1 MLNKNLKDFNS
12 LKLEY
17 SCDSFYEINDFEDIY
32 HLSEKIREENKKF
45 WILGEGTNVVIVD
58 DLKGIVIKNNL
69 SGISIDKN
77 SVEAASGENWDYLV
91 KVCLKEKLYGFENLS
106 GIPGSVGACPVQ
118 NIGAYGVEV
127 SNFIEYI
134 ETINLID
141 GNIEVFNAHE
151 CKFGY
156 RESIF
161 KKLPNHFI
169 TKIKFSLSTIFKPNL
184 SYESIP
190 EKIEINSAEE
200 LRQIILNI
208 RENRLINPEQEPNVG
223 SFFKNPII
231 SRGRLN
237 SILSKNKDE
246 KDLPHTHIGNDR
258 VKISAAWL
266 IDKCGLKGLKIGG
279 VEVHKKQPLV
289 LINRSR
295 INDQDVFSNLTRA
308 VMEIKQKVQTKYGI
322 SLEIEPRIY
331 GDFKID

>member
-17 SCDSFYEINDFEDIY
+17 SCDSFYEINDFEDIF

-58 DLKGIVIKNNL
+58 DLKGIVVKNNL

-184 SYESIP
+184 SYESLP
-190 EKIEINSAEE
+190 EKMEINSAEE
-200 LRQIILNI
+200 LRKIILNI

-223 SFFKNPII
+223 SFFKNPVV
-231 SRGRLN
+231 
-237 SILSKNKDE
+237 SKIQMENLLADHP
-246 KDLPHTHIGNDR
+246 DLKFYFVKEDQY
-258 VKISAAWL
+258 KISAAWL
-266 IDKCGLKGLKIGG
+266 IEKIKMKGYQGKDCG
-279 VEVHKKQPLV
+279 VSKKHSLV
-289 LINRSR
+289 LVNFSKKSENLINLSKK
-295 INDQDVFSNLTRA
+295 IKDVIRKKFNIELEYEPTF
-308 VMEIKQKVQTKYGI
+308 I
-322 SLEIEPRIY
+322 S
-331 GDFKID
+331 

>member
-58 DLKGIVIKNNL
+58 DLKGIVVKNNL

-77 SVEAASGENWDYLV
+77 LVEAASGENWDYLV
-91 KVCLKEKLYGFENLS
+91 KVCLKENLYGFENLS

-184 SYESIP
+184 SYESLP
-190 EKIEINSAEE
+190 EKMEINSAEE

-223 SFFKNPII
+223 SFFKNPVV
-231 SRGRLN
+231 
-237 SILSKNKDE
+237 SKIQMENLLADHP
-246 KDLPHTHIGNDR
+246 DLKFYFVKEDQY
-258 VKISAAWL
+258 KISAAWL
-266 IDKCGLKGLKIGG
+266 IEKIKMKGYQGKDCG
-279 VEVHKKQPLV
+279 VSKKHSLV
-289 LINRSR
+289 LVNFSKKSENLINLSKK
-295 INDQDVFSNLTRA
+295 IKDVIRKKFNIELEYEPTF
-308 VMEIKQKVQTKYGI
+308 I
-322 SLEIEPRIY
+322 S
-331 GDFKID
+331 

>member
-17 SCDSFYEINDFEDIY
+17 SCDSFYEINDFEDIF

-58 DLKGIVIKNNL
+58 DLKGIVVKNNL

-91 KVCLKEKLYGFENLS
+91 KVCLKENLYGFENLS

-169 TKIKFSLSTIFKPNL
+169 TKIKFSLSTTFKPNL

-190 EKIEINSAEE
+190 EKMEINSAEE

-223 SFFKNPII
+223 SFFKNPVV
-231 SRGRLN
+231 
-237 SILSKNKDE
+237 SKIQMENLLDDYP
-246 KDLPHTHIGNDR
+246 DLKFYFVKEDQY
-258 VKISAAWL
+258 KISAAWL
-266 IDKCGLKGLKIGG
+266 IEKIKMKGYQGKDCG
-279 VEVHKKQPLV
+279 VSKKHSLV
-289 LINRSR
+289 LVNFSKKSENLINLSKK
-295 INDQDVFSNLTRA
+295 
-308 VMEIKQKVQTKYGI
+308 IKNVIRKKFNIELEYEPTFI
-322 SLEIEPRIY
+322 S
-331 GDFKID
+331 

>member
-17 SCDSFYEINDFEDIY
+17 SCDSFYEINDFEDIF

-58 DLKGIVIKNNL
+58 DLKGIVVKNNL

-91 KVCLKEKLYGFENLS
+91 KVCLKENLYGFENLS

-184 SYESIP
+184 SYESLP
-190 EKIEINSAEE
+190 EKMEINSAEE
-200 LRQIILNI
+200 LRKIILNI

-223 SFFKNPII
+223 SFFKNPVV
-231 SRGRLN
+231 
-237 SILSKNKDE
+237 SKIQMENLLADHP
-246 KDLPHTHIGNDR
+246 DLKFYFVKEDQY
-258 VKISAAWL
+258 KISAAWL
-266 IDKCGLKGLKIGG
+266 IEKIKMKGYQGKDCG
-279 VEVHKKQPLV
+279 VSKKHSLV
-289 LINRSR
+289 LVNFSKKSENLINLSKK
-295 INDQDVFSNLTRA
+295 IKDVIRKKFNIELEYEPTF
-308 VMEIKQKVQTKYGI
+308 I
-322 SLEIEPRIY
+322 S
-331 GDFKID
+331 

>member
-17 SCDSFYEINDFEDIY
+17 SCDSFYEINDFEDIF

-69 SGISIDKN
+69 SGISIDNN

-223 SFFKNPII
+223 SFFKNPVV
-231 SRGRLN
+231 
-237 SILSKNKDE
+237 SKIQMENLLADHP
-246 KDLPHTHIGNDR
+246 DLKFYFVKEDQY
-258 VKISAAWL
+258 KISAAWL
-266 IDKCGLKGLKIGG
+266 IEKIKMKGYQGKDCG
-279 VEVHKKQPLV
+279 VSKKHSLV
-289 LINRSR
+289 LVNFSKKSENLINLSKK
-295 INDQDVFSNLTRA
+295 
-308 VMEIKQKVQTKYGI
+308 IKNVIRKKFNIELEYEPTFI
-322 SLEIEPRIY
+322 S
-331 GDFKID
+331 

>member
-17 SCDSFYEINDFEDIY
+17 SCDSFYEINDFEDIF
-32 HLSEKIREENKKF
+32 HLSKKIREENKKF

-58 DLKGIVIKNNL
+58 DLKGIVVKNNL

-184 SYESIP
+184 SYESLP
-190 EKIEINSAEE
+190 EKMEINSAEE
-200 LRQIILNI
+200 LRKIILNI

-223 SFFKNPII
+223 SFFKNPVV
-231 SRGRLN
+231 
-237 SILSKNKDE
+237 SKIQMENLLADHP
-246 KDLPHTHIGNDR
+246 DLKFYFVKEDQY
-258 VKISAAWL
+258 KISAAWL
-266 IDKCGLKGLKIGG
+266 IEKIKMKGYQGKDCG
-279 VEVHKKQPLV
+279 VSKKHSLV
-289 LINRSR
+289 LVNFSKKSENLINLSKK
-295 INDQDVFSNLTRA
+295 IKDVIRKKFNIELEYEPTF
-308 VMEIKQKVQTKYGI
+308 I
-322 SLEIEPRIY
+322 S
-331 GDFKID
+331 

>member
-58 DLKGIVIKNNL
+58 DLKGIVVKNNL

-77 SVEAASGENWDYLV
+77 LVEAASGENWDYLV
-91 KVCLKEKLYGFENLS
+91 KVCLKENLYGFENLS

-184 SYESIP
+184 SYESLP
-190 EKIEINSAEE
+190 EKMEINSAEE

-223 SFFKNPII
+223 SFFKNPVV
-231 SRGRLN
+231 
-237 SILSKNKDE
+237 SKIQMENLLADHP
-246 KDLPHTHIGNDR
+246 DLKFYFVKEDQY
-258 VKISAAWL
+258 KISAAWL
-266 IDKCGLKGLKIGG
+266 IEKIKMKGYQGKDCG
-279 VEVHKKQPLV
+279 VSKKHSLV
-289 LINRSR
+289 LVNFSKKSENLINLS
-295 INDQDVFSNLTRA
+295 IKIKDVIRKKFNIELEYEPTF
-308 VMEIKQKVQTKYGI
+308 I
-322 SLEIEPRIY
+322 S
-331 GDFKID
+331 

>member
-17 SCDSFYEINDFEDIY
+17 SCDSFYEINDFEDIF

-91 KVCLKEKLYGFENLS
+91 KVCLKENLYGFENLS

-223 SFFKNPII
+223 SFFKNPVV
-231 SRGRLN
+231 
-237 SILSKNKDE
+237 SKIQMENLLADHP
-246 KDLPHTHIGNDR
+246 DLKFYFVKEDQY
-258 VKISAAWL
+258 KISAAWL
-266 IDKCGLKGLKIGG
+266 IEKIKMKGYQGKDCG
-279 VEVHKKQPLV
+279 VSKKHSLV
-289 LINRSR
+289 LVNFSKKSENLINLSKK
-295 INDQDVFSNLTRA
+295 IKDVIR
-308 VMEIKQKVQTKYGI
+308 TKFNIELEYEPTFI
-322 SLEIEPRIY
+322 S
-331 GDFKID
+331 

>member
-17 SCDSFYEINDFEDIY
+17 SCDSFYEINDFEDIF

-58 DLKGIVIKNNL
+58 DLKGIVVKNNL

-91 KVCLKEKLYGFENLS
+91 KVCLKENLFGFENLS

-190 EKIEINSAEE
+190 EKMEINSAEE

-223 SFFKNPII
+223 SFFKNPVV
-231 SRGRLN
+231 
-237 SILSKNKDE
+237 SKIQMENLLDDYP
-246 KDLPHTHIGNDR
+246 DLKFYFVKEDQY
-258 VKISAAWL
+258 KISAAWL
-266 IDKCGLKGLKIGG
+266 IEKIKMKGYQGKDCG
-279 VEVHKKQPLV
+279 VSKKHSLV
-289 LINRSR
+289 LVNFSKKSENLINLSKK
-295 INDQDVFSNLTRA
+295 
-308 VMEIKQKVQTKYGI
+308 IKNVIRKKFNIELEYEPTFI
-322 SLEIEPRIY
+322 S
-331 GDFKID
+331 

>member
-58 DLKGIVIKNNL
+58 DLKGIVVKNNL

-91 KVCLKEKLYGFENLS
+91 KVCLKENLFGFENLS

-184 SYESIP
+184 SYESLP
-190 EKIEINSAEE
+190 EKMEINSAEE

-223 SFFKNPII
+223 SFFKNPVV
-231 SRGRLN
+231 
-237 SILSKNKDE
+237 SKIQMENLLADHP
-246 KDLPHTHIGNDR
+246 DLKFYFVKEDQY
-258 VKISAAWL
+258 KISAAWL
-266 IDKCGLKGLKIGG
+266 IEKIKMKGYQGKDCG
-279 VEVHKKQPLV
+279 VSKKHSLV
-289 LINRSR
+289 LVNFSKKSENLINLSKK
-295 INDQDVFSNLTRA
+295 IKDVIRKKFNIELEYEPTF
-308 VMEIKQKVQTKYGI
+308 I
-322 SLEIEPRIY
+322 S
-331 GDFKID
+331 

>member
-223 SFFKNPII
+223 SFFKNPVV
-231 SRGRLN
+231 
-237 SILSKNKDE
+237 SKIQMENLLADYP
-246 KDLPHTHIGNDR
+246 DLKFYFVKEDQY
-258 VKISAAWL
+258 KISAAWL
-266 IDKCGLKGLKIGG
+266 IEKIKMKGYQGKDCG
-279 VEVHKKQPLV
+279 VSKKHSLV
-289 LINRSR
+289 LVNFSKKSENLINLSKK
-295 INDQDVFSNLTRA
+295 
-308 VMEIKQKVQTKYGI
+308 IKNVIRKKFNIELEYEPTFI
-322 SLEIEPRIY
+322 S
-331 GDFKID
+331 

>member
-32 HLSEKIREENKKF
+32 HLYVKIREENKKF

-58 DLKGIVIKNNL
+58 DLKGIVVKNNL

-223 SFFKNPII
+223 SFFKNPVV
-231 SRGRLN
+231 
-237 SILSKNKDE
+237 SKIQMENLLADHP
-246 KDLPHTHIGNDR
+246 DLKFYFVKEDQY
-258 VKISAAWL
+258 KISAAWL
-266 IDKCGLKGLKIGG
+266 IEKIKMKGYQGKDCG
-279 VEVHKKQPLV
+279 VSKKHSLV
-289 LINRSR
+289 LVNFSKKSENLINLSKK
-295 INDQDVFSNLTRA
+295 
-308 VMEIKQKVQTKYGI
+308 IKKVILKKFNIELEYEPTFI
-322 SLEIEPRIY
+322 S
-331 GDFKID
+331 

>member
-17 SCDSFYEINDFEDIY
+17 SCDSFYEINDFEDIF

-223 SFFKNPII
+223 SFFKNPVV
-231 SRGRLN
+231 
-237 SILSKNKDE
+237 SKIQMENLLADHP
-246 KDLPHTHIGNDR
+246 DLKFYFVKEDQY
-258 VKISAAWL
+258 KISAAWL
-266 IDKCGLKGLKIGG
+266 IEKIKMKGYQGKDCG
-279 VEVHKKQPLV
+279 VSKKHSLV
-289 LINRSR
+289 LVNFSKKSENLINLSKK
-295 INDQDVFSNLTRA
+295 
-308 VMEIKQKVQTKYGI
+308 IKKVILKKFNIELEYEPTFI
-322 SLEIEPRIY
+322 S
-331 GDFKID
+331 

>member
-17 SCDSFYEINDFEDIY
+17 SCDSFYEINDFEDIF
-32 HLSEKIREENKKF
+32 HLSEKIRKENKKF

-58 DLKGIVIKNNL
+58 DLKGIVVKNNL

-91 KVCLKEKLYGFENLS
+91 KVCLKENLYGFENLS

-223 SFFKNPII
+223 SFFKNPVV
-231 SRGRLN
+231 
-237 SILSKNKDE
+237 SKIQMENLLDDYP
-246 KDLPHTHIGNDR
+246 DLKFYFVKEDQY
-258 VKISAAWL
+258 KISAAWL
-266 IDKCGLKGLKIGG
+266 IEKIKMKGYQGKDCG
-279 VEVHKKQPLV
+279 VSKKHSLV
-289 LINRSR
+289 LVNFSKKSENLINLSKK
-295 INDQDVFSNLTRA
+295 
-308 VMEIKQKVQTKYGI
+308 IKNVIRKKFNIELEYEPTFI
-322 SLEIEPRIY
+322 S
-331 GDFKID
+331 

>member
-32 HLSEKIREENKKF
+32 HLSEKIRKENKKF

-58 DLKGIVIKNNL
+58 DLKGIVVKNNL

-223 SFFKNPII
+223 SFFKNPVV
-231 SRGRLN
+231 
-237 SILSKNKDE
+237 SKIQMENLLADHP
-246 KDLPHTHIGNDR
+246 DLKFYFVKEDQY
-258 VKISAAWL
+258 KISAAWL
-266 IDKCGLKGLKIGG
+266 IEKIKMKGYQGKDCG
-279 VEVHKKQPLV
+279 VSKKHSLV
-289 LINRSR
+289 LVNFSKKSENLINLSKK
-295 INDQDVFSNLTRA
+295 
-308 VMEIKQKVQTKYGI
+308 IKNVIRKKFNIELEYEPTFI
-322 SLEIEPRIY
+322 S
-331 GDFKID
+331 

>member
-17 SCDSFYEINDFEDIY
+17 SCDSFYEINDFEDIF

-58 DLKGIVIKNNL
+58 DLKGIVVKNNL

-91 KVCLKEKLYGFENLS
+91 KVCLKENLFGFENLS

-184 SYESIP
+184 SYESLP
-190 EKIEINSAEE
+190 EKMEINSAEE
-200 LRQIILNI
+200 LRKIILNI

-223 SFFKNPII
+223 SFFKNPVV
-231 SRGRLN
+231 
-237 SILSKNKDE
+237 SKIQMENLLADHP
-246 KDLPHTHIGNDR
+246 DLKFYFVKEDQY
-258 VKISAAWL
+258 KISAAWL
-266 IDKCGLKGLKIGG
+266 IEKIKMKGYQGKDCG
-279 VEVHKKQPLV
+279 VSKKHSLV
-289 LINRSR
+289 LVNFSKKSENLINLSKK
-295 INDQDVFSNLTRA
+295 IKDVIRKKFNIELEYEPTF
-308 VMEIKQKVQTKYGI
+308 I
-322 SLEIEPRIY
+322 S
-331 GDFKID
+331 

>member
-17 SCDSFYEINDFEDIY
+17 SCDSFYEINDFEDIF

-58 DLKGIVIKNNL
+58 DLKGIVVKNNL

-91 KVCLKEKLYGFENLS
+91 KVCLKENLYGFENLS

-141 GNIEVFNAHE
+141 GNVEVFNAHE

-223 SFFKNPII
+223 SFFKNPVV
-231 SRGRLN
+231 
-237 SILSKNKDE
+237 SKIQMENLLDDYP
-246 KDLPHTHIGNDR
+246 DLKFYFVKEDQY
-258 VKISAAWL
+258 KISAAWL
-266 IDKCGLKGLKIGG
+266 IEKIKMKGYQGKDCG
-279 VEVHKKQPLV
+279 VSKKHSLV
-289 LINRSR
+289 LVNFSKKSENLINLSKK
-295 INDQDVFSNLTRA
+295 IKDVIRKKFNIELEYEPTF
-308 VMEIKQKVQTKYGI
+308 I
-322 SLEIEPRIY
+322 S
-331 GDFKID
+331 

>member
-223 SFFKNPII
+223 SFFKNPVV
-231 SRGRLN
+231 
-237 SILSKNKDE
+237 SKIQMENLLADHP
-246 KDLPHTHIGNDR
+246 DLKFYFVKEDQY
-258 VKISAAWL
+258 KISAAWL
-266 IDKCGLKGLKIGG
+266 IEKIKMKGYQGKDCG
-279 VEVHKKQPLV
+279 VSKKHSLV
-289 LINRSR
+289 LVNFSKKSENLINLSKK
-295 INDQDVFSNLTRA
+295 
-308 VMEIKQKVQTKYGI
+308 IKKVILKKFNIELEYEPTFI
-322 SLEIEPRIY
+322 S
-331 GDFKID
+331 

>member
-17 SCDSFYEINDFEDIY
+17 SCDSFYEINDFEDIF

-91 KVCLKEKLYGFENLS
+91 KVCLKENLYGFENLS

-141 GNIEVFNAHE
+141 GNIEVFNANE

-208 RENRLINPEQEPNVG
+208 RENRLINPKQEPNVG
-223 SFFKNPII
+223 SFFKNPVV
-231 SRGRLN
+231 
-237 SILSKNKDE
+237 SKIQMENLLADYP
-246 KDLPHTHIGNDR
+246 DLKFYFVKEDQY
-258 VKISAAWL
+258 KISAAWL
-266 IDKCGLKGLKIGG
+266 IEKIKMKGYQGKDCG
-279 VEVHKKQPLV
+279 VSKKHSLV
-289 LINRSR
+289 LVNFSKKSENLINLSKK
-295 INDQDVFSNLTRA
+295 
-308 VMEIKQKVQTKYGI
+308 IKNVIRKKFNIELEYEPTFI
-322 SLEIEPRIY
+322 S
-331 GDFKID
+331 

>member
-1 MLNKNLKDFNS
+1 MPNKNLKDFNS

-17 SCDSFYEINDFEDIY
+17 SCDSFYEINDFEDIF

-58 DLKGIVIKNNL
+58 DLKGIVVKNNL

-184 SYESIP
+184 SYESLP
-190 EKIEINSAEE
+190 EKMEINSAEE
-200 LRQIILNI
+200 LRKIILNI

-223 SFFKNPII
+223 SFFKNPVV
-231 SRGRLN
+231 
-237 SILSKNKDE
+237 SKIQMENLLADHP
-246 KDLPHTHIGNDR
+246 DLKFYFVKEDQY
-258 VKISAAWL
+258 KISAAWL
-266 IDKCGLKGLKIGG
+266 IEKIKMKGYQGKDCG
-279 VEVHKKQPLV
+279 VSKKHSLV
-289 LINRSR
+289 LVNFSKKSENLINLSKK
-295 INDQDVFSNLTRA
+295 
-308 VMEIKQKVQTKYGI
+308 IKNVIRKKFNIELEYEPTFI
-322 SLEIEPRIY
+322 S
-331 GDFKID
+331 

>member
-17 SCDSFYEINDFEDIY
+17 SCDSFYEINDFEDIF

-58 DLKGIVIKNNL
+58 DLKGIVVKNNL

-91 KVCLKEKLYGFENLS
+91 KVCLKENLYGFENLS

-223 SFFKNPII
+223 SFFKNPVV
-231 SRGRLN
+231 
-237 SILSKNKDE
+237 SKIQMENLLADYP
-246 KDLPHTHIGNDR
+246 DLKFYFVKEDQY
-258 VKISAAWL
+258 KISAAWL
-266 IDKCGLKGLKIGG
+266 IEKIKMKGYQGKDCG
-279 VEVHKKQPLV
+279 VSKKHSLV
-289 LINRSR
+289 LVNFSKKSENLINLSKK
-295 INDQDVFSNLTRA
+295 IKDVIRKKFNIELEYEPTF
-308 VMEIKQKVQTKYGI
+308 I
-322 SLEIEPRIY
+322 S
-331 GDFKID
+331 

>member
-17 SCDSFYEINDFEDIY
+17 SCDSFYEINDFEDIF

-91 KVCLKEKLYGFENLS
+91 KVCLKKNLYGFENLS

-184 SYESIP
+184 SYESLP
-190 EKIEINSAEE
+190 EKMEINSAEE
-200 LRQIILNI
+200 LRKIILNI

-223 SFFKNPII
+223 SFFKNPVV
-231 SRGRLN
+231 
-237 SILSKNKDE
+237 SKIQMENLLDDYP
-246 KDLPHTHIGNDR
+246 DLKFYFVKEDQY
-258 VKISAAWL
+258 KISAAWL
-266 IDKCGLKGLKIGG
+266 IEKIKMKGYQGKDCG
-279 VEVHKKQPLV
+279 VSKKHSLV
-289 LINRSR
+289 LVNFSKKSENLINLSKK
-295 INDQDVFSNLTRA
+295 
-308 VMEIKQKVQTKYGI
+308 IKNVIRKKFNIELEYEPTFI
-322 SLEIEPRIY
+322 S
-331 GDFKID
+331 

>member
-17 SCDSFYEINDFEDIY
+17 SCDSFYEINDFEDIF

-58 DLKGIVIKNNL
+58 DLKGIVVKNNL

-77 SVEAASGENWDYLV
+77 LVEAASGENWDYLV

-223 SFFKNPII
+223 SFFKNPVV
-231 SRGRLN
+231 
-237 SILSKNKDE
+237 SKIQMENLLDDYP
-246 KDLPHTHIGNDR
+246 DLKFYFVKEDQY
-258 VKISAAWL
+258 KISAAWL
-266 IDKCGLKGLKIGG
+266 IEKIKMKGYQGKDCG
-279 VEVHKKQPLV
+279 VSKKHSLV
-289 LINRSR
+289 LVNFSKKSENLINLSKK
-295 INDQDVFSNLTRA
+295 
-308 VMEIKQKVQTKYGI
+308 IKNVIRKKFNIELEYEPTFI
-322 SLEIEPRIY
+322 S
-331 GDFKID
+331 

>member
-223 SFFKNPII
+223 SFFKNPVV
-231 SRGRLN
+231 
-237 SILSKNKDE
+237 SKIQMENLLADHP
-246 KDLPHTHIGNDR
+246 DLKFYFVKEDQY
-258 VKISAAWL
+258 KISAAWL
-266 IDKCGLKGLKIGG
+266 IEKIKMKGYQGKDCG
-279 VEVHKKQPLV
+279 VSKKHSLV
-289 LINRSR
+289 LVNFSKKSENLINLSKK
-295 INDQDVFSNLTRA
+295 
-308 VMEIKQKVQTKYGI
+308 IKKVILKKFNIELEYEQTFI
-322 SLEIEPRIY
+322 S
-331 GDFKID
+331 

>member
-17 SCDSFYEINDFEDIY
+17 SCDSFYEINDFEDIF

-91 KVCLKEKLYGFENLS
+91 KVCLKENLYGFENLS

-223 SFFKNPII
+223 SFFKNPVV
-231 SRGRLN
+231 
-237 SILSKNKDE
+237 SKIQMENLLDDYP
-246 KDLPHTHIGNDR
+246 DLKFYF
-258 VKISAAWL
+258 VKEDQDNITAAWL
-266 IDKCGLKGLKIGG
+266 IENMKMKGYQGKDCG
-279 VEVHKKQPLV
+279 VSKKHSLV
-289 LINRSR
+289 LVNFSKKSENLINLSKK
-295 INDQDVFSNLTRA
+295 
-308 VMEIKQKVQTKYGI
+308 IKNVIRKKFNIELEYEPTFI
-322 SLEIEPRIY
+322 S
-331 GDFKID
+331 

>member
-58 DLKGIVIKNNL
+58 DLKGIVVKNNL

-77 SVEAASGENWDYLV
+77 LVEAASGENWDYLV
-91 KVCLKEKLYGFENLS
+91 KVCLKENLYGFENLS

-184 SYESIP
+184 SYESLP
-190 EKIEINSAEE
+190 EKMEINSAEE

-223 SFFKNPII
+223 SFFKNPVV
-231 SRGRLN
+231 
-237 SILSKNKDE
+237 SKIQMENLLADHP
-246 KDLPHTHIGNDR
+246 DLKFYFVKEDQY
-258 VKISAAWL
+258 KISAAWL
-266 IDKCGLKGLKIGG
+266 IEKIKMKGYQGKDCG
-279 VEVHKKQPLV
+279 VSKKHSLV
-289 LINRSR
+289 LVNFSKKSENLINLSVK
-295 INDQDVFSNLTRA
+295 IKDVIRKKFNIELEYEPTF
-308 VMEIKQKVQTKYGI
+308 I
-322 SLEIEPRIY
+322 S
-331 GDFKID
+331 

>member
-169 TKIKFSLSTIFKPNL
+169 TRIKFSLSTIFKPNL

-223 SFFKNPII
+223 SFFKNPVV
-231 SRGRLN
+231 
-237 SILSKNKDE
+237 SKIQMENLLADHP
-246 KDLPHTHIGNDR
+246 DLKFYFVKEDQY
-258 VKISAAWL
+258 KISAAWL
-266 IDKCGLKGLKIGG
+266 IEKIKMKGYQGKNCG
-279 VEVHKKQPLV
+279 VSKKHSLV
-289 LINRSR
+289 LVNFSKKSENLINL
-295 INDQDVFSNLTRA
+295 SNK
-308 VMEIKQKVQTKYGI
+308 IKSVIRKKFDIELEYEPTFI
-322 SLEIEPRIY
+322 S
-331 GDFKID
+331 

>member
-58 DLKGIVIKNNL
+58 HLKGIVVKNNL

-91 KVCLKEKLYGFENLS
+91 KVCLKENLYGFENLS

-223 SFFKNPII
+223 SFFKNPVV
-231 SRGRLN
+231 
-237 SILSKNKDE
+237 SKIQMENLLDDYP
-246 KDLPHTHIGNDR
+246 DLKFYFVKEDQY
-258 VKISAAWL
+258 KISAAWL
-266 IDKCGLKGLKIGG
+266 IEKIKMKGYQGKDCG
-279 VEVHKKQPLV
+279 VSKKHSLV
-289 LINRSR
+289 LVNFSKKSENLINLSKK
-295 INDQDVFSNLTRA
+295 
-308 VMEIKQKVQTKYGI
+308 IKNVIRKKFNIELEYEPTFI
-322 SLEIEPRIY
+322 S
-331 GDFKID
+331 

>member
-58 DLKGIVIKNNL
+58 DLKGIVVKNNL

-184 SYESIP
+184 SYESLP
-190 EKIEINSAEE
+190 EKMEINSAEE
-200 LRQIILNI
+200 LRKIILNI

-223 SFFKNPII
+223 SFFKNPVV
-231 SRGRLN
+231 
-237 SILSKNKDE
+237 SKIQMENLLADHP
-246 KDLPHTHIGNDR
+246 DLKFYFVKEDQY
-258 VKISAAWL
+258 KISAAWL
-266 IDKCGLKGLKIGG
+266 IEKIKMKGYQGKDCG
-279 VEVHKKQPLV
+279 VSKKHSLV
-289 LINRSR
+289 LVNFSKKSENLINL
-295 INDQDVFSNLTRA
+295 SNK
-308 VMEIKQKVQTKYGI
+308 IKSVIRKKFDIELEYEPTFI
-322 SLEIEPRIY
+322 S
-331 GDFKID
+331 

>member
-17 SCDSFYEINDFEDIY
+17 SCDSFYEINDFEDIF

-58 DLKGIVIKNNL
+58 DLKGIVVKNNL

-91 KVCLKEKLYGFENLS
+91 KVCLKENLYGFENLS

-223 SFFKNPII
+223 SFFKNPVV
-231 SRGRLN
+231 
-237 SILSKNKDE
+237 SKIQMENLLDDYP
-246 KDLPHTHIGNDR
+246 DLKFYFVKEDQY
-258 VKISAAWL
+258 KISAAWL
-266 IDKCGLKGLKIGG
+266 IEKIKMKGYQGKDCG
-279 VEVHKKQPLV
+279 VSKKHSLV
-289 LINRSR
+289 LVNFSKKSENLINLSKK
-295 INDQDVFSNLTRA
+295 
-308 VMEIKQKVQTKYGI
+308 IKNVIRKKFNIELEYEPTFI
-322 SLEIEPRIY
+322 S
-331 GDFKID
+331 

>member
-223 SFFKNPII
+223 SFFKNPVV
-231 SRGRLN
+231 
-237 SILSKNKDE
+237 SKIQMENLLADHP
-246 KDLPHTHIGNDR
+246 DLKFYFVKEDQY
-258 VKISAAWL
+258 KISAAWL
-266 IDKCGLKGLKIGG
+266 IEKIKMKGYQGKDCG
-279 VEVHKKQPLV
+279 VSKKHSLV
-289 LINRSR
+289 LVN
-295 INDQDVFSNLTRA
+295 FSKKSENLNNLSKK
-308 VMEIKQKVQTKYGI
+308 IKKVI
-322 SLEIEPRIY
+322 L
-331 GDFKID
+331 

>member
-17 SCDSFYEINDFEDIY
+17 SCDSFYEINDFEDIF

-91 KVCLKEKLYGFENLS
+91 KVCLKENLYGFENLS

-223 SFFKNPII
+223 SFFKNPVV
-231 SRGRLN
+231 
-237 SILSKNKDE
+237 SKIQMENLLDDYP
-246 KDLPHTHIGNDR
+246 DLKFYFVKEDQY
-258 VKISAAWL
+258 KISAAWL
-266 IDKCGLKGLKIGG
+266 IEKIKMKGYQGKDCG
-279 VEVHKKQPLV
+279 VSKKHSLV
-289 LINRSR
+289 LVNFSKKSENLINLSKK
-295 INDQDVFSNLTRA
+295 
-308 VMEIKQKVQTKYGI
+308 IKNVIRKKFNIELEYEPTFI
-322 SLEIEPRIY
+322 S
-331 GDFKID
+331 

>member
-58 DLKGIVIKNNL
+58 DLKGIVVKNNL

-223 SFFKNPII
+223 SFFKNPVV
-231 SRGRLN
+231 
-237 SILSKNKDE
+237 SKIQMENLLADHP
-246 KDLPHTHIGNDR
+246 DLKFYFVKEDQY
-258 VKISAAWL
+258 KISAAWL
-266 IDKCGLKGLKIGG
+266 IEKIKMKGYQGKDCG
-279 VEVHKKQPLV
+279 VSKKHSLV
-289 LINRSR
+289 LVNFSKKSENLINLSKK
-295 INDQDVFSNLTRA
+295 IKDVIRKKFNIELEYEPTF
-308 VMEIKQKVQTKYGI
+308 I
-322 SLEIEPRIY
+322 S
-331 GDFKID
+331 

>member
-58 DLKGIVIKNNL
+58 DLKGIVVKNNL

-184 SYESIP
+184 SYESLP
-190 EKIEINSAEE
+190 EKMEINSAEE
-200 LRQIILNI
+200 LRKIILNI

-223 SFFKNPII
+223 SFFKNPVV
-231 SRGRLN
+231 
-237 SILSKNKDE
+237 SKIQMENLLADHP
-246 KDLPHTHIGNDR
+246 DLKFYFVKEDQY
-258 VKISAAWL
+258 KISAAWL
-266 IDKCGLKGLKIGG
+266 IEKIKMKGYQGKDCG
-279 VEVHKKQPLV
+279 VSKKHSLV
-289 LINRSR
+289 LVNFSKKSENLINLSKK
-295 INDQDVFSNLTRA
+295 IKDVIRKKFNIELEYEPTF
-308 VMEIKQKVQTKYGI
+308 I
-322 SLEIEPRIY
+322 S
-331 GDFKID
+331 

>member
-69 SGISIDKN
+69 SGISIDNN

-223 SFFKNPII
+223 SFFKNPVV
-231 SRGRLN
+231 
-237 SILSKNKDE
+237 SKIQMENLLADHP
-246 KDLPHTHIGNDR
+246 DLKFYFVKEDQY
-258 VKISAAWL
+258 KISAAWL
-266 IDKCGLKGLKIGG
+266 IEKIKMKGYQGKDCG
-279 VEVHKKQPLV
+279 VSKKHSLV
-289 LINRSR
+289 LVNFSKKSENLINLSKK
-295 INDQDVFSNLTRA
+295 
-308 VMEIKQKVQTKYGI
+308 IKKVILKKFNIELEYEPTFI
-322 SLEIEPRIY
+322 S
-331 GDFKID
+331 

>member
-17 SCDSFYEINDFEDIY
+17 SCDSFYEINDFEDIF

-58 DLKGIVIKNNL
+58 DLKGIVVKNNL

-91 KVCLKEKLYGFENLS
+91 KVCLKENLYGFENLS

-223 SFFKNPII
+223 SFFKNPVV
-231 SRGRLN
+231 
-237 SILSKNKDE
+237 SKIQMENLLDDYP
-246 KDLPHTHIGNDR
+246 DLKFYFVKEDQY
-258 VKISAAWL
+258 KISAAWL
-266 IDKCGLKGLKIGG
+266 IEKIKMKGYQGKDCG
-279 VEVHKKQPLV
+279 VSKKHSLV
-289 LINRSR
+289 LVNFSKKSENLINLSKK
-295 INDQDVFSNLTRA
+295 
-308 VMEIKQKVQTKYGI
+308 IKTVIRKKFNIELEYEPTFI
-322 SLEIEPRIY
+322 S
-331 GDFKID
+331 

>member
-184 SYESIP
+184 SYESLP
-190 EKIEINSAEE
+190 EKMEINSAEE
-200 LRQIILNI
+200 LRKIILNI

-223 SFFKNPII
+223 SFFKNPVV
-231 SRGRLN
+231 
-237 SILSKNKDE
+237 SKIQMENLLADHP
-246 KDLPHTHIGNDR
+246 DLKFYFVKEDQY
-258 VKISAAWL
+258 KISAAWL
-266 IDKCGLKGLKIGG
+266 IEKIKMKGYQGKDCG
-279 VEVHKKQPLV
+279 VSKKHSLV
-289 LINRSR
+289 LVNFSKKSENLINLSKK
-295 INDQDVFSNLTRA
+295 
-308 VMEIKQKVQTKYGI
+308 IKKVILKKFNIELEYEPTFI
-322 SLEIEPRIY
+322 S
-331 GDFKID
+331 

>member
-32 HLSEKIREENKKF
+32 HLSVKIREENKKF

-58 DLKGIVIKNNL
+58 DLKGIVVKNNL

-91 KVCLKEKLYGFENLS
+91 KVCLKENLYGFENLS

-223 SFFKNPII
+223 SFFKNPVV
-231 SRGRLN
+231 
-237 SILSKNKDE
+237 SKIQMENLLADHP
-246 KDLPHTHIGNDR
+246 DLKFYFVKEDQY
-258 VKISAAWL
+258 KISAAWL
-266 IDKCGLKGLKIGG
+266 IEKIKMKGYQGKDCG
-279 VEVHKKQPLV
+279 VSKKHSLV
-289 LINRSR
+289 LVNFSKKSENLINLSKK
-295 INDQDVFSNLTRA
+295 
-308 VMEIKQKVQTKYGI
+308 IKNVIRKKFNIELEYEPTFI
-322 SLEIEPRIY
+322 S
-331 GDFKID
+331 